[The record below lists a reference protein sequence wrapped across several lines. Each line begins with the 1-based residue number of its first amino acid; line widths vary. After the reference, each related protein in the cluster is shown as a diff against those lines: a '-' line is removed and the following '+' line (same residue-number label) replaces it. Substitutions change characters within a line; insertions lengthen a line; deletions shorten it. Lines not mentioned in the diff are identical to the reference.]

1 MEKLVEHNK
10 DVDVVSTS
18 VVNADP
24 METTHTCIPNL
35 QKTIITSMNDV

>member
-1 MEKLVEHNK
+1 MEKLVEHDK

-24 METTHTCIPNL
+24 KETTHTCIPNL
-35 QKTIITSMNDV
+35 QKLSSQA